1 MDSVEIKLIPCSF
14 VSKTD
19 IPCRNRTRHE
29 SGKCIVH
36 HRGKSSRTCV
46 KCTECDTMTY
56 SKYGL
61 CSKHYGRVHQ
71 AKFRERQA
79 AKS

>member
-1 MDSVEIKLIPCSF
+1 MSDIVEIELIPCSF
-14 VSKTD
+14 VSKTG

-46 KCTECDTMTY
+46 KCTECDT
-56 SKYGL
+56 
-61 CSKHYGRVHQ
+61 
-71 AKFRERQA
+71 
-79 AKS
+79 